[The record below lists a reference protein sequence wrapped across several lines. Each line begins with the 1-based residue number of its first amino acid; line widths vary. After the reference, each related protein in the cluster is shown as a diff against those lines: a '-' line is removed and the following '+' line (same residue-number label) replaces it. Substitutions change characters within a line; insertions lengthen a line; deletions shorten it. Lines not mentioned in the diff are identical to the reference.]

1 MLAISNEFNA
11 KVLFD
16 WFPEL
21 ASATDNPEIEE
32 QVKVAM
38 SIASLMLQ
46 TLPRLNLL
54 EINSDLFITLDKKEK
69 ACYRLVREIPNQD

>member
-1 MLAISNEFNA
+1 ML

-32 QVKVAM
+32 QVKQQCQ
-38 SIASLMLQ
+38 SLAYSSNPYL
-46 TLPRLNLL
+46 LNLL
-54 EINSDLFITLDKKEK
+54 KSIQFIHYT
-69 ACYRLVREIPNQD
+69 